1 MHQLSIFQHLIGA
14 NVDGVSVFQVVETE
28 PALPPHSNFETLSY
42 LLTIN
47 SGLCKA
53 VKRAIKTTTLI
64 GSLLLPSA
72 LMFLVHIISSWRRM
86 VGHDN

>member
-14 NVDGVSVFQVVETE
+14 NVDGVSVFQVVETQ

-47 SGLCKA
+47 SGLCRESRQEGYKDNYNN
-53 VKRAIKTTTLI
+53 R
-64 GSLLLPSA
+64 
-72 LMFLVHIISSWRRM
+72 III
-86 VGHDN
+86 VT